1 MRAWFKRILCG
12 VLLGVPACQDQ
23 GAVTDHR
30 PADAGPAPEADED
43 VRYQS
48 ERSTMVSQQISHP
61 VDGRRPVTSSRV
73 LAAMQSVP
81 RHAFVPETMQA
92 HAYRDRPLPIGEGQ
106 TISQPY
112 IVALMTELLE
122 IQEGDRIL
130 EIGTGSGYQAA
141 VLGELTN
148 EVYSIELLPP
158 LAEAAAKSLRTQGY
172 DSIQLRTGDGFKG
185 WPEAAPFDHI
195 ILTCAIDEIPPPLW
209 SQLQPG
215 GRLVMP
221 LGPRGGMQHL
231 IVSTKQADGTPQTET
246 ITAVRF
252 VPLVRE

>member
-1 MRAWFKRILCG
+1 MRLWIKRILFG

-23 GAVTDHR
+23 GQVTTHQATD
-30 PADAGPAPEADED
+30 ADAASKAGADS
-43 VRYQS
+43 RYQA
-48 ERSTMVSQQISHP
+48 ERLAMVTRQISHP
-61 VDGRRPVTSSRV
+61 ADGRRPVTSPRV
-73 LAAMQSVP
+73 LVAMQTVP
-81 RHAFVPETMQA
+81 RHAFIPETMQV

-122 IQEGDRIL
+122 IQDGDRIL

-141 VLGELTN
+141 VLAELTN
-148 EVYSIELLPP
+148 EVYSIELLPE
-158 LAEAAAKSLRTQGY
+158 LADTAKQALRSQGY

-221 LGPRGGMQHL
+221 LGPRDGMQHL
-231 IVSTKQADGTPQTET
+231 IVSTKQADGSPKTET

>member
-1 MRAWFKRILCG
+1 MRAWLKRILCG

-23 GAVTDHR
+23 GHSTNHHA
-30 PADAGPAPEADED
+30 ADASPAPEADKD
-43 VRYQS
+43 ARYQS
-48 ERSTMVSQQISHP
+48 ERTAMVSQQISHP

-92 HAYRDRPLPIGEGQ
+92 HAYLDRPLPIGEGQ

-112 IVALMTELLE
+112 IVALMTDLLE
-122 IQEGDRIL
+122 IQQGDRIL

-148 EVYSIELLPP
+148 EVYSIELLAP
-158 LAEAAAKSLRTQGY
+158 LAAAAAQSLQEEGY
-172 DSIQLRTGDGFKG
+172 GSINLRTGDGFKG
-185 WPEAAPFDHI
+185 WPEAAPFDQI

-209 SQLQPG
+209 SQLQTG

-231 IVSTKQADGTPQTET
+231 ILSTKQADGSPHTET